1 MTEHTLETMRCQVRK
16 EEKKKSVLTPTRGLS
31 RILEVDPYLQDRAQ
45 DEPFHQD
52 QHSMRRV
59 SLFKIVS

>member
-1 MTEHTLETMRCQVRK
+1 MRCQVRK
-16 EEKKKSVLTPTRGLS
+16 EKKKRSVLAPTRGLS

-45 DEPFHQD
+45 DEPFHRD
-52 QHSMRRV
+52 QYSMRRV